1 MSPVCWKKEVARREG
16 HGKEE
21 LHILQK
27 KEEAGGG
34 GWGGGY
40 LHSIINQSESFKV
53 KKRSNVED

>member
-27 KEEAGGG
+27 KEEAGGE